1 MPAPLLAV
9 CYTTGQRELLCNEL
23 VSETES
29 GRGGSKGPGSSGEEQ
44 EEMEE
49 EEEEE
54 EEEEDEEEEEEERGA
69 PEPQENSPLP
79 GYRTVLIN
87 SVSVEGVT
95 EGRAIDSEEDSF
107 CVLQVEEQPT
117 PRESTPFLTSETI
130 PSECQVNFV
139 TVCGRV
145 PGFFER
151 NEPSAEDF
159 VQLPASYCPQ
169 ASVGIYHE
177 EEPEQRGVQGAKR
190 PYQALADSDHEP
202 RDLKLGTQASSSS
215 PQGDGPLML
224 PSKVLSLAEFQPV
237 DLKINP
243 AYATRRH
250 TRYAHYRGLSESLT
264 PDKLGDSIA
273 MPPLPKKKT
282 RTLYNTDQL
291 EELERMFK
299 EDHYPDGEKRKEIAA
314 AIGVT
319 PQRIM
324 VGELQLDTVLF
335 FTDSSR
341 EDVSVPTAF
350 YHNLLEAWRLLRV
363 QREEGSLTLQWL
375 LEEPILHNPCL
386 DTQSTR
392 SPGVTGLL
400 VSARVT
406 QLFHQLDLRQCCWR
420 NAERLAAALGL
431 GLHILRCV
439 EKKLLCQLRAAQP
452 TEGLLL
458 LGQVWFQNRRAKWRK
473 IDKTTQK
480 QDKKYTGRGAASTL
494 PTTAMQ
500 APQVSGHIQLT
511 AAPPGGGFQMHNQ
524 PIMPR
529 LAVQQNQNQ
538 IHFTSMLSSPS
549 SPTSLAVAAEMGLQL
564 EYLPAIPSPPPLRRA
579 SLPLSASFN
588 PSNHL
593 VPLTLDTPESGQE
606 GHGREGLNYSMQ
618 SDGTTGSNPSPL
630 CDYSEHLR
638 TSLKVEAPPQHY
650 LHGNQSAGGLDS
662 FQLGQ
667 FAQQHGSLLA
677 THSLNEGQ
685 LPQYQHLPFINTTY
699 PTSASL
705 APTPPIDANSS
716 YLTYG
721 ANPGVMTYSTGAGR
735 GYYQGQGGNQI
746 LLQPGVHG
754 GWETGLREVSKAQ
767 DTMQASGSLNQD
779 SNAEES
785 VSESAGVEKPGSR
798 LTDTNTGETS
808 TLAAAAAA
816 SVSVEQKNSDQIE
829 KAGVSAEPEMETQ
842 VEKDELTV
850 TERDD
855 KSLRIERS
863 EEQEASGGA
872 FLFKAPRKKRQRKVT
887 ADVVTKKKANYTDDG
902 SSVSDCSQPEK
913 SCESTPWS
921 VSIAC
926 KDPEESS
933 EFDILLRNPSVE
945 LAREDDQRVPRKP
958 PFLLLSLAW
967 DQRVPRKPPFLLLS
981 LAWDQ
986 RVPRKPPFLLLS
998 LAWDQ
1003 RVPRKP
1009 PFLLLS
1015 LAWDQRVPRKPPFLL
1030 LSLAWDQRVPRKPPF
1045 LLLSLAWDQRVP
1057 RKPPFLLLSLA
1068 WDQRVPRKPPFLLLS
1083 LAWDQRVPRK
1093 PPFLLLSLAWD
1104 QRVPR
1109 KPPFLLLSLAWDQ
1122 RVPRKPPF
1130 LLLSL
1135 AWDQRVPRK
1144 PPFLLLSLAWDQ
1156 RVPRKPPF
1164 LLLSLAW
1171 DQRVPRKPP
1180 FLLLS
1185 LAWDQRVPR
1194 KPPFLLL
1201 SLAWDQRVPRKPPFL
1216 LLSLAWVPADQ
1227 GLRGQETDP
1236 VKG

>member
-1 MPAPLLAV
+1 MDSCDPEKN
-9 CYTTGQRELLCNEL
+9 GQEQDPGNDFGRRELLCNEL

-29 GRGGSKGPGSSGEEQ
+29 GRGGSEGPGSSGEER
-44 EEMEE
+44 EE
-49 EEEEE
+49 EEME
-54 EEEEDEEEEEEERGA
+54 EEEEDEEEEERGV
-69 PEPQENSPLP
+69 PETQETSPLP

-190 PYQALADSDHEP
+190 PYQALVDSDHEP
-202 RDLKLGTQASSSS
+202 GDLKLGTQASSSS

-250 TRYAHYRGLSESLT
+250 TRYASQAKGAYPHYRGLSESLT
-264 PDKLGDSIA
+264 PDELGDSIA

-291 EELERMFK
+291 EELERMFQ

-324 VGELQLDTVLF
+324 
-335 FTDSSR
+335 
-341 EDVSVPTAF
+341 
-350 YHNLLEAWRLLRV
+350 
-363 QREEGSLTLQWL
+363 
-375 LEEPILHNPCL
+375 
-386 DTQSTR
+386 
-392 SPGVTGLL
+392 
-400 VSARVT
+400 
-406 QLFHQLDLRQCCWR
+406 
-420 NAERLAAALGL
+420 
-431 GLHILRCV
+431 
-439 EKKLLCQLRAAQP
+439 
-452 TEGLLL
+452 
-458 LGQVWFQNRRAKWRK
+458 VWFQNRRAKWRK

-511 AAPPGGGFQMHNQ
+511 AAPPGGGFHMHNQ

-538 IHFTSMLSSPS
+538 IHFTSMLGSPS

-606 GHGREGLNYSMQ
+606 GHGREGLNYSLQ

-638 TSLKVEAPPQHY
+638 TSLKVEPPPQHY
-650 LHGNQSAGGLDS
+650 LHGNQSAGGLAS

-667 FAQQHGSLLA
+667 FAQQHSSLLA

-685 LPQYQHLPFINTTY
+685 LPQYQRLPFINTTY

-705 APTPPIDANSS
+705 APTPPVDANPS

-754 GWETGLREVSKAQ
+754 GMTAFQAFPWSDMYSQAGQFAPSLYQRTAQFQGLTRCPGDQGLYQQAPNLGPAQHYIQVQRPGGGSVQNFYQGAQRIVPAQSMYQPPRPTQSEFQTAERSECQGEPTGKK
-767 DTMQASGSLNQD
+767 DQD
-779 SNAEES
+779 SN
-785 VSESAGVEKPGSR
+785 
-798 LTDTNTGETS
+798 N
-808 TLAAAAAA
+808 
-816 SVSVEQKNSDQIE
+816 NFN
-829 KAGVSAEPEMETQ
+829 PEMDT
-842 VEKDELTV
+842 
-850 TERDD
+850 
-855 KSLRIERS
+855 
-863 EEQEASGGA
+863 
-872 FLFKAPRKKRQRKVT
+872 
-887 ADVVTKKKANYTDDG
+887 
-902 SSVSDCSQPEK
+902 
-913 SCESTPWS
+913 
-921 VSIAC
+921 
-926 KDPEESS
+926 
-933 EFDILLRNPSVE
+933 
-945 LAREDDQRVPRKP
+945 
-958 PFLLLSLAW
+958 
-967 DQRVPRKPPFLLLS
+967 
-981 LAWDQ
+981 
-986 RVPRKPPFLLLS
+986 
-998 LAWDQ
+998 
-1003 RVPRKP
+1003 
-1009 PFLLLS
+1009 
-1015 LAWDQRVPRKPPFLL
+1015 
-1030 LSLAWDQRVPRKPPF
+1030 
-1045 LLLSLAWDQRVP
+1045 
-1057 RKPPFLLLSLA
+1057 
-1068 WDQRVPRKPPFLLLS
+1068 
-1083 LAWDQRVPRK
+1083 
-1093 PPFLLLSLAWD
+1093 
-1104 QRVPR
+1104 
-1109 KPPFLLLSLAWDQ
+1109 
-1122 RVPRKPPF
+1122 
-1130 LLLSL
+1130 
-1135 AWDQRVPRK
+1135 
-1144 PPFLLLSLAWDQ
+1144 
-1156 RVPRKPPF
+1156 
-1164 LLLSLAW
+1164 
-1171 DQRVPRKPP
+1171 
-1180 FLLLS
+1180 
-1185 LAWDQRVPR
+1185 
-1194 KPPFLLL
+1194 
-1201 SLAWDQRVPRKPPFL
+1201 
-1216 LLSLAWVPADQ
+1216 
-1227 GLRGQETDP
+1227 
-1236 VKG
+1236 